1 MKSDDGMKSDDAT
14 KAVIVTG
21 AAQGI
26 GQAITLRLLEEG
38 CAVLAADKNSE
49 GLEALKGLVGNDP
62 RLTTFVLDVTDFA
75 AVSKFFDALRAKKQ
89 FPYGL
94 VNNAG
99 IFFGTKFLEYTQ
111 AEIDQLIQ
119 VNLFGPIYMTQLFGK
134 LLIPEDRPG
143 AIVNIASIAGQIGSS
158 DAIYGVSKA
167 GVIGLTKTA
176 AMSFAPRIRVNAV
189 APGIVDTDMMK
200 VVSKERIEQ
209 FRRGELL
216 RTPIHAEDIADSV
229 WFLLSDQSTCYTGA
243 VLDINN
249 GFNLR

>member
-1 MKSDDGMKSDDAT
+1 MTDNAT
-14 KAVIVTG
+14 KTIIVTG

-26 GQAITLRLLEEG
+26 GQAITLRLLKEG
-38 CAVLAADKNSE
+38 CAVLAADRNLA
-49 GLEALKGLVGNDP
+49 GLEALKSLVRSDP
-62 RLTTFVLDVTDFA
+62 RLSTFVLDVTDFV
-75 AVSKFFDALRAKKQ
+75 AVSDFFESLRSEKQ

-99 IFFGTKFLEYTQ
+99 IFYGTKFLEYTQ
-111 AEIDQLIQ
+111 SEIEKLIQ

-134 LLIPEDRPG
+134 LLMPEERTG

-229 WFLLSDQSTCYTGA
+229 WFLLSDQSSCYTGA

>member
-1 MKSDDGMKSDDAT
+1 MADDTQKT
-14 KAVIVTG
+14 IIVTG

-26 GQAITLRLLEEG
+26 GRAITLRLLKED
-38 CAVLAADKNSE
+38 CFVMATDRNLA
-49 GLEALKGLVGNDP
+49 GLEALKVLVGNDQP
-62 RLTTFVLDVTDFA
+62 LTTFTLDVTDFA
-75 AVSKFFDALRAKKQ
+75 AVSNFFENLRSRKQ
-89 FPYGL
+89 LPYGL

-99 IFFGTKFLEYTQ
+99 IFFGTRFLEYTQ
-111 AEIDQLIQ
+111 AEIEKLIQ

-134 LLIPEDRPG
+134 LLMPEERSG

-176 AMSFAPRIRVNAV
+176 AMSFAPLIRVNAV

-216 RTPIHAEDIADSV
+216 RTPIHAEDIADTV
-229 WFLLSDQSTCYTGA
+229 WFLLSDQSKCYTGA